1 MMCATAIYDE
11 VGAVRSARRMP
22 FVARLKRTE
31 RHLLALASHF
41 LIVMLLPFR
50 VAAQVEPGP
59 VGVQPDGRTGQLDE
73 IQVIGQRTL
82 RSWRLEVQAARERV
96 YDLFNSLNSDDDFNI
111 HCYNVPRTGT
121 RIPQR
126 VCRPRYADNATSEA
140 GGEFARA
147 LFFDCAG
154 GIAEE
159 WCLARNAL
167 SRSQEAVSGIP
178 ARDQLLAAEVQRL
191 TRENPA
197 FRRAITDYMVVERGY
212 EAARRAEGASFRAE
226 VTIVDTV
233 GVPSRRGA
241 RQDSPAPQ
249 PLQLAPV
256 ALPWSVSAE
265 SSPGEGWVKLR
276 YTVRADGRIADVR
289 AVDAMPPGLDPSTAV
304 AAAEAWRFEPAI
316 VDGVPVDWHHNRAV
330 ITFRRGEAGHTA
342 WPEYAEAFEAVA
354 GLVAEARFEEARTG
368 NEVMLTEL
376 AFTLEE
382 IALAQMQRAAIEHAL
397 GDRHAALTAIR
408 RATEP
413 EVKALGDE
421 ELRLALEHR
430 FALELEL
437 GRAAEALQTFERRAA
452 LGRIPSRE
460 PLARQAAVLRETLA
474 EPETSLAIQG
484 RVDDSG
490 RWNHTLHWNTFAVG
504 DVDGNADGLE
514 VACHRRK
521 ADLPLEQEMEVTI
534 PESWGGCALSVIG
547 RPGTTFTL
555 YEFQTPIGE

>member
-1 MMCATAIYDE
+1 MARI
-11 VGAVRSARRMP
+11 VWNARRRVP
-22 FVARLKRTE
+22 GILILV
-31 RHLLALASHF
+31 LLSAVG
-41 LIVMLLPFR
+41 IGR
-50 VAAQVEPGP
+50 VAAQPESAAPDNE
-59 VGVQPDGRTGQLDE
+59 PDGRTEMIDE
-73 IQVIGQRTL
+73 ITVIGQRSL
-82 RSWRLEVQAARERV
+82 GALRLEVQMARERV
-96 YDLFNSLNSDDDFNI
+96 YDLFNSLNDNDEFNI
-111 HCYNVPRTGT
+111 HCRNESSTGT
-121 RIPQR
+121 RILQR
-126 VCRPRYADNATSEA
+126 VCRPQFADNAMNDATR
-140 GGEFARA
+140 EFLDA
-147 LFFDCAG
+147 LFTDCDGRGAIG
-154 GIAEE
+154 TECME
-159 WCLARNAL
+159 RSAL
-167 SRSQEAVSGIP
+167 TRAQAAVSVVHLKD
-178 ARDQLLAAEVQRL
+178 RQLASEVQRL
-191 TRENPA
+191 TRESVE
-197 FRRAITDYMVVERGY
+197 FRRAIAEYQAAEHRY
-212 EAARRAEGASFRAE
+212 EDARRGEESAPRTSVSIIGTDDA
-226 VTIVDTV
+226 
-233 GVPSRRGA
+233 PSRRA
-241 RQDSPAPQ
+241 SRQDP
-249 PLQLAPV
+249 LAPRPLELV
-256 ALPWSVSAE
+256 PAALPWSVS
-265 SSPGEGWVKLR
+265 SQRSPGEGWVKLR
-276 YTVRADGRIADVR
+276 YTVRSDGTTADVR
-289 AVDAMPPGLDPSTAV
+289 AVDVMTAGFDPSTAV
-304 AAAEAWRFEPAI
+304 AAVEAWRFEPAL
-316 VDGVPVDWHHNRAV
+316 VDGLPVDWYHNLVV
-330 ITFRRGEAGHTA
+330 ITFSRGNAGHTA

-354 GLVAEARFEEARTG
+354 GLIAAARLEDARTG

-460 PLARQAAVLRETLA
+460 ALARQAAVLRETLA